1 MDEFIKN
8 RSNQLFIIVASIF
21 ILLLFRLASLTIVD
35 GADYAETSENVRIKE
50 LPVTAWRGEITDRN
64 GLLLAG
70 NIPSFT
76 VKLIISEIP
85 KENLENTAV
94 DLMDILDLKGEE
106 HIEFPIGL
114 GENGNFEFS
123 YDIDIEEWLENN
135 QLHEAKDA
143 RTAFAMLRMREE
155 IDEDLSVYE
164 AQNLL
169 AHKGITPPISV
180 KSMKFISQMKKEE
193 FLKSYGLDYD
203 SSSEK
208 AYYAIREYYEIGN
221 EYTISQSL
229 DILAVR
235 NAIKNKGYRKYQPI
249 TLADDISEETA
260 ILIEEKGM
268 HLQGIDVQIEPIRYY
283 PEGKLAAHVLG
294 YLGKIS
300 TTSEIEKYISG
311 MGYSPNAFIG
321 KTGIEKSYESE
332 LKGNDGL
339 KKVEVDVYGQLIS
352 EISEEKPVPG
362 ENIVLTIDSKLQ
374 KTAEDALEKVLQRI
388 QTKGV
393 YESPWGDYSF
403 GEQSPN
409 ADSGAAVAVDVN
421 TGEILAMANFPSY
434 DPNLFTTGINQSD
447 WNSLQPENS
456 RNPLAARP
464 MYNIAALTAVQPGS
478 TFKMIT
484 GLAALE
490 QGLDPYKQ
498 IYSDG
503 RIELS
508 DRDFG
513 CWIWND
519 YRAKHGLTNLIKA
532 IEVSCNYYFYSI
544 SSGYDYYRDKPMDFE
559 MDVETMLDYAKKFGL
574 GENTGIEIEEA
585 AYGVPDPD
593 KEIANKK
600 YYLKLKLKSVAEYYF
615 IQSIYDNEEK
625 LNETVDEIAK
635 WADENPSRGEII
647 RRLSQIGV
655 RDEKVEN
662 SRISKVE
669 SLADLVKYS
678 YFNQIA
684 WDVGDTF
691 NLAIGQG
698 GHTYTAIEMAR
709 YISAIANGGTLYDL
723 TLDKG
728 NRGYGESIELKNE
741 DNLSYI
747 REGMLE
753 VTQGDQGTARTIFA
767 DFPEKVGAKTGTA
780 QKQGKIPPI
789 DEVIYLKQHLK
800 DYNSYLKKLSAS
812 GKYEGDSI
820 ELARIESLVNEITTK
835 RNEEITAL
843 EKAGNTGEI
852 AERVRQGY
860 LDKGSIWR
868 YSLDEYTNGAID
880 NEEID
885 RYKDD
890 YKSFAWFVAFAPY
903 ENPQIA
909 VTVLLFQGAH
919 GGYAAPVARDI
930 IAEYLD
936 VDLPVSENPDALD
949 NARGTE

>member
-1 MDEFIKN
+1 MNEFIKN
-8 RSNQLFIIVASIF
+8 RNNQLFVIATAIF
-21 ILLLFRLASLTIVD
+21 ILLLFRLASLTIVE
-35 GADYAETSENVRIKE
+35 GAEYAEISENVRIKE

-64 GLLLAG
+64 GVLLAG

-76 VKLIISEIP
+76 VKLIISEMP

-94 DLMDILDLKGEE
+94 DLMEILDEKGEE
-106 HIEFPIGL
+106 HIVFPIGVA
-114 GENGNFEFS
+114 EKGNFEFS
-123 YDIDIEEWLENN
+123 YDLDIDEWLANN
-135 QLHEAKDA
+135 QLYDAKDA
-143 RTAFAMLRMREE
+143 QTAFDMLRMREE
-155 IDEDLSVYE
+155 IDEALSVYE

-169 AHKGITPPISV
+169 AYKGITPPISV
-180 KSMKFISQMKKEE
+180 KRMKFLAQMKKEE
-193 FLKSYGLDYD
+193 FLESYGLEYD
-203 SSSEK
+203 LSAES
-208 AYYAIREYYEIGN
+208 AYNAIREYYKLGN
-221 EYTISQSL
+221 EYTTSESL

-235 NAIKNKGYRKYQPI
+235 NAIKSQGYRKYKPI

-268 HLQGIDVQIEPIRYY
+268 HLPGIDVQIEPIRYY

-300 TTSEIEKYISG
+300 TTSEIDRYVNE

-321 KTGIEKSYESE
+321 KTGIEKSYETE
-332 LKGNDGL
+332 LKGEDGF

-362 ENIVLTIDSKLQ
+362 ENIVLTIDSELQ

-388 QTKGV
+388 QDKGV
-393 YESPWGDYSF
+393 YESPWGDYAF

-409 ADSGAAVAVDVN
+409 ADSGAVVAVDVN
-421 TGEILAMANFPSY
+421 TGEILALGNFPSY

-490 QGLDPYKQ
+490 QGLDPYKS

-544 SSGYDYYRDKPMDFE
+544 STGYDYYRDAPMDFE
-559 MDVETMLDYAKKFGL
+559 MDVEAMLDYAKKFGL
-574 GENTGIEIEEA
+574 GKNTGIEIEEA

-593 KEIANKK
+593 KEVANKK
-600 YYLKLKLKSVAEYYF
+600 YYLKLKLKSVAADYF
-615 IQSIYDNEEK
+615 NESIYDNEDK
-625 LNETVDEIAK
+625 LNQTVDEIAE

-647 RRLSQIGV
+647 RRLSEIGV
-655 RDEKVEN
+655 RDENVEN
-662 SRISKVE
+662 SRIPKVE
-669 SLADLVKYS
+669 SLADLIKYS

-684 WDVGDTF
+684 WDIGDTF

-698 GHTYTAIEMAR
+698 GHTYTAIQMAR
-709 YISAIANGGTLYDL
+709 YISAIANGGTLYEL
-723 TLDKG
+723 ALDKKNSG
-728 NRGYGESIELKNE
+728 NGEAIDLKDAGNI
-741 DNLSYI
+741 SYI

-753 VTQGDQGTARTIFA
+753 VTQGNEGTARTLFA
-767 DFPEKVGAKTGTA
+767 DFPVEVGAKTGTA

-789 DEVIYLKQHLK
+789 DEVEYLKEHLN

-820 ELARIESLVNEITTK
+820 ELSEIEAFVNDITIK
-835 RNEEITAL
+835 RNEEITAF
-843 EKAGNTGEI
+843 EKTGQSEKI
-852 AERVRQGY
+852 AERVREGY
-860 LDKGSIWR
+860 LDEGSIWR
-868 YSLDEYTNGAID
+868 YALDEYTNGALD

-903 ENPQIA
+903 ENPRIA

-930 IAEYLD
+930 IAEYLNL
-936 VDLPVSENPDALD
+936 DLPVSESPDAL
-949 NARGTE
+949 